1 MPDVRKSRDPSLTSA
16 IGAARRGR
24 TISPRMISARK
35 TFLYVLLAVGVA
47 AGVWPFVTN
56 LGENG
61 MDGRYSTLRELNPS
75 PADIGEAYWVPRE
88 GQRYLLLILKKGDS
102 LLGWLRPGRPAY
114 VIDDAGMII
123 DSSRHD
129 TDDSVFYGQWEDRQ
143 KTAIPTTEIPAAL
156 NAVTPGA

>member
-1 MPDVRKSRDPSLTSA
+1 
-16 IGAARRGR
+16 
-24 TISPRMISARK
+24 MISARK
-35 TFLYVLLAVGVA
+35 TFLYVLLAAGVA

-129 TDDSVFYGQWEDRQ
+129 TDDSVFYGQWESRE
-143 KTAIPTTEIPAAL
+143 KTALTPAEL
-156 NAVTPGA
+156 TAVLKQSAPGA